1 LVAHLLVQRKRRSRA
16 EEESQQ
22 LRDELAHISR
32 VLAMGEIA
40 ASLAHELNQ
49 PLTAIQSYAQAAE
62 RFLAGDRPDLDE
74 VGKSLSGIVAGN
86 RRAKEVIERI
96 RLVLKKEPL
105 ERAPVH
111 VKGLIQETISLVKK
125 AADEKKVVLRLDLD
139 PELPDAFGDRIQL
152 QQVLLNLIMN
162 GFEAMGDVSD
172 GSRELVVRAS
182 QGESDSVTL
191 SVQDSG
197 IGIDDD
203 ERELVFNAF
212 FTTKDE
218 GMGMGLS
225 ISRSIIEDHGGRIW
239 AARNNE
245 RSIRDSF

>member
-1 LVAHLLVQRKRRSRA
+1 
-16 EEESQQ
+16 
-22 LRDELAHISR
+22 
-32 VLAMGEIA
+32 MGEIA

-74 VGKSLSGIVAGN
+74 VSKSLSGIVAGN

-96 RLVLKKEPL
+96 RLALKKEPL
-105 ERAPVH
+105 ERAPLH
-111 VKGLIQETISLVKK
+111 VKDLIQETILLVKK
-125 AADEKKVVLRLDLD
+125 TADEKNVVLRLALD
-139 PELPDAFGDRIQL
+139 PGLPYVFGDRTQL
-152 QQVLLNLIMN
+152 QQVLLNLIIN
-162 GFEAMGDVSD
+162 GFEAMGDVGD
-172 GSRELVVRAS
+172 GSRELLVRAS
-182 QGESDSVTL
+182 QGEFDSVTI

-203 ERELVFNAF
+203 RRELVFNAF

-239 AARNNE
+239 ATRNPDAGTTFFFTV
-245 RSIRDSF
+245 SIHKEN